1 MNVSYEIEGVDN
13 AAKAIDDRVVT
24 PVKAGL
30 LDALLEAGKVFTEG
44 CQEHAPV
51 KTGWLRDHIHEDE
64 VSENEVVVKPHDTP
78 YAIYQ
83 ELGTYKMA
91 PKMYM
96 RFGYETRKDEALDA
110 INKKLASIIGV

>member
-1 MNVSYEIEGVDN
+1 MDVSYEIIGLEEAIN
-13 AAKAIDDRVVT
+13 AIDTKVVA

-30 LDALLEAGKVFTEG
+30 IGALLDAGKVFTEG

-51 KTGWLRDHIHEDE
+51 KTGWLRDNIHEDKVGE
-64 VSENEVVVKPHDTP
+64 DEVVVKPHDTP

-91 PKMYM
+91 PRMYM
-96 RFGYETRKDEALDA
+96 RFGYETKKDEALA
-110 INKKLASIIGV
+110 AVNKKLASIIGV